1 MIVRKIKGLRSD
13 LGLTQKEFANKLGM
27 SLRSYRNKEKG
38 EYPFNQIEMVK
49 IMMIAGST
57 PQEAG
62 ELFFSE
68 AANTNF
74 YNCFDLY
81 GFLEKINNMDKEK

>member
-1 MIVRKIKGLRSD
+1 
-13 LGLTQKEFANKLGM
+13 
-27 SLRSYRNKEKG
+27 
-38 EYPFNQIEMVK
+38 MVK
-49 IMMIAGST
+49 IMMIAGLT